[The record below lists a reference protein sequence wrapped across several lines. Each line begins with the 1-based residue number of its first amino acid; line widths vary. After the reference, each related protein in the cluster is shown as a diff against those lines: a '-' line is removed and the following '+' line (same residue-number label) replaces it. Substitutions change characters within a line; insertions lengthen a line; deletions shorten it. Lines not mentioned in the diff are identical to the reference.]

1 MASSRRITPTPPSPM
16 TEIKFFRLMLVT
28 LAALAISIGSGCAYL
43 VHKQRAAEVALDS
56 AFGDYNR
63 YIAACGGDKESAAW
77 DLAARAY
84 DSAKSISAV
93 RDAYADRAD
102 FLLWIGAIACPALIV
117 MFYSLRWAMTG
128 RVRPLWLLRL

>member
-1 MASSRRITPTPPSPM
+1 M

-102 FLLWIGAIACPALIV
+102 FLLWIGAVACPALIV
-117 MFYSLRWAMTG
+117 MFYALRWAMTG